1 MRRAAGEH
9 GGKQYSKQ
17 HFTVG
22 GRARAEKIRKAQT
35 GQMNEL
41 HNCNRTKSAVVVLC
55 IPTRRYREGRAALAQ
70 RWIRGGGDHGIGCV
84 HL

>member
-35 GQMNEL
+35 TAKMNEL
-41 HNCNRTKSAVVVLC
+41 HNCNRTKSAVVVIYLLVG
-55 IPTRRYREGRAALAQ
+55 TGRVGRHLLK